1 MQQFESEGDDDT
13 SNETVVF
20 WTKMAF
26 ITACFFEG
34 FICGMWPICS
44 PTCRESPRILGIAN
58 SFAGGIFL
66 GIAFMHI
73 MPEEIEAWNTLPGN
87 VGHPVFPVPEM
98 LLFIG
103 YTVILILDK
112 VLFDAGALF
121 NEGNKDPATD
131 KIEQDVRSSFSRKSR
146 EDEEDQLDDD

>member
-1 MQQFESEGDDDT
+1 
-13 SNETVVF
+13 
-20 WTKMAF
+20 
-26 ITACFFEG
+26 
-34 FICGMWPICS
+34 MWPICS
-44 PTCRESPRILGIAN
+44 PSCRESPKILGIAN

-73 MPEEIEAWNTLPGN
+73 MPEEIDAWNTLPGN

-121 NEGNKDPATD
+121 NEGNKDPATY
-131 KIEQDVRSSFSRKSR
+131 KIEQDVRSSFSR
-146 EDEEDQLDDD
+146 

>member
-1 MQQFESEGDDDT
+1 MQTLDLLASAAQQFSSDDDDKDGLGAP
-13 SNETVVF
+13 F
-20 WTKMAF
+20 WTKIIF
-26 ITACFFEG
+26 IILSFFEA

-103 YTVILILDK
+103 YTIILILDK
-112 VLFDAGALF
+112 VLFDAHALF
-121 NEGNKDPATD
+121 DEAAAGQAADPAAA
-131 KIEQDVRSSFSRKSR
+131 KFE
-146 EDEEDQLDDD
+146 

>member
-1 MQQFESEGDDDT
+1 MQRHDYFADPNLLKSDGEDSDD
-13 SNETVVF
+13 SHKAAF
-20 WTKMAF
+20 WTKISF
-26 ITACFFEG
+26 IIVCFLEG

-44 PTCRESPRILGIAN
+44 PTCRESPKILGIAN

-73 MPEEIEAWNTLPGN
+73 MPEEIEAWNTLPQN

-103 YTVILILDK
+103 YTVILVLDK

-121 NEGNKDPATD
+121 KDADPA
-131 KIEQDVRSSFSRKSR
+131 V
-146 EDEEDQLDDD
+146 